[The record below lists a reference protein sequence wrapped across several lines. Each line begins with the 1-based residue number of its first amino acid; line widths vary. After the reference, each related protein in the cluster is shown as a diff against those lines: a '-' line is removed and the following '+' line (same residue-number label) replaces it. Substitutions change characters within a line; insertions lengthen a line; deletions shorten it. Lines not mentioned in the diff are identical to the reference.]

1 MADSVMLKNL
11 ECLFNPCA
19 VAVVGASANPDKLG
33 FHVMKSLTSGGFKG
47 TIVPVNPGTDS
58 IMGIPAFS
66 SLGDFPG
73 AIDLAVI
80 VLPAKMVP
88 GIFQECSQKGVR
100 GVVLITAGF
109 REIDDPQGAA
119 LQNTL
124 ADMARKADLPVIGP
138 NTFGMINLQ
147 LDLNASFTPEFSL
160 LPKGNIAFVSQSGGV
175 SHLVGFLAMRQNVG
189 FSKIVGLGNRLNVD
203 FPEMIAYLMDDP
215 ETRVI
220 ALYIEGMDEP
230 RRFLAAMKNA
240 RFAKPVVAYKTGNSR
255 TGNQASASHTG
266 SLAGKHEIYAGAL
279 KQAGVLQVDSA
290 ERLLD
295 TARAL
300 ALCPLPGGGKVAILT
315 GQAGPGI
322 AAADVCES
330 AGLEIAAF
338 CPETQMLIN
347 DLLPPL
353 ALRTNPV
360 DMGPAWYNTQ
370 AIEGIIGA
378 AMEDDNVDGVLLLM
392 VFASANRDAI
402 AGFSRLLLQWKQ
414 KKPVISCLLSPPG
427 IWDEEIRQLEAG
439 GALVNFPT
447 PERAAGALAALW
459 EYRKMSSFEDRI

>member
-1 MADSVMLKNL
+1 ML
-11 ECLFNPCA
+11 
-19 VAVVGASANPDKLG
+19 
-33 FHVMKSLTSGGFKG
+33 
-47 TIVPVNPGTDS
+47 
-58 IMGIPAFS
+58 
-66 SLGDFPG
+66 
-73 AIDLAVI
+73 
-80 VLPAKMVP
+80 
-88 GIFQECSQKGVR
+88 
-100 GVVLITAGF
+100 
-109 REIDDPQGAA
+109 
-119 LQNTL
+119 
-124 ADMARKADLPVIGP
+124 
-138 NTFGMINLQ
+138 
-147 LDLNASFTPEFSL
+147 
-160 LPKGNIAFVSQSGGV
+160 
-175 SHLVGFLAMRQNVG
+175 
-189 FSKIVGLGNRLNVD
+189 
-203 FPEMIAYLMDDP
+203 LMDDP
-215 ETRVI
+215 DTQVI

-255 TGNQASASHTG
+255 TGNQDSG
-266 SLAGKHEIYAGAL
+266 SLAGKQEIYEGAL

-330 AGLEIAAF
+330 KGLEIAAF
-338 CPETQMLIN
+338 CPETQLLIN
-347 DLLPPL
+347 NLLPPL

-370 AIEGIIGA
+370 AIEGIIEA
-378 AMEDDNVDGVLLLM
+378 AMEDDNVNGVLLLM
-392 VFASANRDAI
+392 VFASTNRDAI

>member
-1 MADSVMLKNL
+1 MLKNL
-11 ECLFNPCA
+11 ERLFNPRA
-19 VAVVGASANPDKLG
+19 VAVLGASANPDKLG

-47 TIVPVNPGTDS
+47 TIVPVNPGADS

-66 SLGDFPG
+66 SLGDFPT

-88 GIFQECSQKGVR
+88 GIFQECSQKGVK

-119 LQNTL
+119 LQNVL
-124 ADMARKADLPVIGP
+124 AELAQKADLPVIGP
-138 NTFGMINLQ
+138 NTFGMLNLQ

-189 FSKIVGLGNRLNVD
+189 FSKIVGLGNRLNID
-203 FPEMIAYLMDDP
+203 FPEMIAYLMNDP
-215 ETRVI
+215 DTRVI

-230 RRFLAAMKNA
+230 RRFLAAMKNT
-240 RFAKPVVAYKTGNSR
+240 RFAKKPVVAYKTGNSR

-266 SLAGKHEIYAGAL
+266 SLAGKQEIYEGAL

-300 ALCPLPGGGKVAILT
+300 SLCPLPAERKVAILT

-322 AAADVCES
+322 AAADVCEF
-330 AGLEIAAF
+330 AGLEIATFQPA
-338 CPETQMLIN
+338 TQMLIN

-353 ALRTNPV
+353 AMRTNPV

-378 AMEDDNVDGVLLLM
+378 AIEDDNVDGILLLM
-392 VFASANRDAI
+392 VFASANRDAVK
-402 AGFSRLLLQWKQ
+402 GFSRLLLEWKQ
-414 KKPVISCLLSPPG
+414 RKPVISCLLSPPG

-447 PERAAGALAALW
+447 PERAASALAALW
-459 EYRKMSSFEDRI
+459 EYRKMSSFEDRT